1 MENKFSFKKI
11 QFLRYVIVGGLS
23 SMIYMFVGY
32 MYLYYVEYS
41 LFLSNTIAFFV
52 AFAYSYSYQTL
63 YVFRRKITFINLA
76 KYFIVQLIMIT
87 TAMLIIDN
95 ISIYNYYIKTVFV
108 LIIIAPTSF
117 LLNKFWTFN

>member
-1 MENKFSFKKI
+1 MENKLSFKKI

-41 LFLSNTIAFFV
+41 LFLSNILAFFV
-52 AFAYSYSYQTL
+52 AFIYSYSCQTL
-63 YVFRRKITFINLA
+63 YVFKRKINLINLA
-76 KYFIVQLIMIT
+76 KYFIVQLILFIAT
-87 TAMLIIDN
+87 VLIIDN